1 MLPGNRKIFPKFDP
15 MKIALLGNPNTGKSS
30 IFNLLTGMR
39 QHVGNFPGVT
49 VDKKEG
55 SVKIKGE
62 TYSIID
68 FPGTYSVYPR
78 SKDEQVVYDVLANS
92 AHEDYP
98 SVALVVADAT
108 NIERNLLLF
117 SQIYDLNIPCV
128 LALNMRDLAK
138 GKGIEIDI
146 TALEVAF
153 PAAKIVETNARAG
166 FGKDRLLNA
175 LETAD
180 RKSVHAPFLPNAEL
194 AAVEDYKAQ
203 EAEAAA
209 RFEHIQLLVQKIK
222 KVTLPKKQSF
232 DTKLDRI
239 LVHPIFGYVI
249 FSAILLIIFQ
259 FIFAVATIPMDLI
272 DGSFSKFSAYISSL
286 LPQGILSDLI
296 AQGII
301 PGIGGVVVFVPQIA
315 LLFFFISLLEESG
328 YLARVVFIMDRI
340 MRPLGLNGKSVVP
353 LMSSVACAIPG
364 VMATRTISDWKE
376 RLITILV
383 APLMS
388 CSARIPV
395 YTLLIA
401 LVIPNKTL
409 FHFFNLQGLVLFGLY
424 ALGLFA
430 ALLIAF
436 ILKQT
441 IKTKE
446 KGYLLLELPSFKPPQ
461 WKNVGMVVWEKLR
474 VFVTD
479 AGKVILAISIIL
491 WAMATFG
498 PSNQMQLAEKNVR
511 QSAKHSTLS
520 KAETEQKVAA
530 IRLENSY
537 IGILGKT
544 IEPVIRPLGYD
555 WKIGI
560 SLITSFAAREVFVGS
575 LATIYAVQDD
585 GGENKRLID
594 RLREDKRA
602 DGKPTYTLAS
612 GVSLMI
618 FYVFAMQC
626 MATLAVVK
634 RETKS
639 WKWPL
644 IQIGFMAALAY
655 TGAWIAYTLLA

>member
-1 MLPGNRKIFPKFDP
+1 

-49 VDKKEG
+49 VDKKIG
-55 SVKIKGE
+55 AVTYNGK

-78 SKDEQVVYDVLANS
+78 SKDEQVVYEVVSNPD
-92 AHEDYP
+92 HEDYP
-98 SVALVVADAT
+98 SVALVVVDAT

-138 GKGIEIDI
+138 TKGIEIDLI
-146 TALEVAF
+146 GLQTAF

-175 LETAD
+175 LESAE
-180 RKSVHAPFLPNAEL
+180 RNSVHSPFLPNAKL

-203 EAEAAA
+203 ETEAAE
-209 RFEHIQLLVQKIK
+209 RFEKIQLLVQQIK
-222 KVTLPKKQSF
+222 NVTAVKKQSF

-272 DGSFSKFSAYISSL
+272 DGSFSTFSTYVASL
-286 LPQGILSDLI
+286 LPEGIFSDLI

-353 LMSSVACAIPG
+353 LLSSVACAIPG

-376 RLITILV
+376 RLTTILV

-409 FHFFNLQGLVLFGLY
+409 FHFFNLQGLVLFALY

-430 ALLIAF
+430 ALLVAF

-498 PSNQMQLAEKNVR
+498 PSDQMQLAEKQTRVMA
-511 QSAKHSTLS
+511 QKKALSA
-520 KAETEQKVAA
+520 EVTEQKVAA

-602 DGKPTYTLAS
+602 DGRPTYTLAS

>member
-55 SVKIKGE
+55 TVKIKGE

-108 NIERNLLLF
+108 NIERNLLFF

-146 TALEVAF
+146 TALQLAF

-180 RKSVHAPFLPNAEL
+180 RKSVHAPFLPNAQL
-194 AAVEDYKAQ
+194 AAVEDFKAQ

-209 RFEHIQLLVQKIK
+209 RFEHIQLLVQQIK
-222 KVTLPKKQSF
+222 KVTVPKKQSF

-353 LMSSVACAIPG
+353 LLSSVACAIPG

-511 QSAKHSTLS
+511 QSAKHTTLS